1 MKNLTVEA
9 FCALTESD
17 APAPGGGSVA
27 ALAGALAAS
36 LAGMVANL
44 TIGKEKYA
52 EVEDEMKVM
61 EASASAL
68 SKDLLDA
75 IAKDS
80 DSFNLYMD
88 ALKLPKATED
98 EKAAR
103 RAAMQEGLKAAAVV
117 PLETA
122 KLAYEAMD
130 YLELAIEKGNPNAVT
145 DGKTGIMLARTA
157 VLAAGYNV
165 KINLES
171 IKDEEFV
178 AKMNAEIT
186 EVEENAKRREKEILG
201 F

>member
-1 MKNLTVEA
+1 MKNMTLEA
-9 FCALTESD
+9 FCELTESN

-27 ALAGALAAS
+27 ALAGALGAS

-44 TIGKEKYA
+44 TMGREKYV

-61 EASASAL
+61 EASAKQL
-68 SKDLLDA
+68 SKELLDA
-75 IAKDS
+75 ILKDS
-80 DSFNLYMD
+80 ESFNVYMD
-88 ALKLPKATED
+88 ALKLPKDTEE

-103 RAAMQEGLKAAAVV
+103 RAAMQEGLKTAALV

-122 KLAYEAMD
+122 RMAYEVMD
-130 YLELAIEKGNPNAVT
+130 YAELAIKKGNSNAVT
-145 DGKTGIMLARTA
+145 DGKTGLMLARTA

-178 AKMNAEIT
+178 EKMTAEIET
-186 EVEENAKRREKEILG
+186 LEENAKRREKEILG
-201 F
+201 L

>member
-1 MKNLTVEA
+1 MKDMTLEA
-9 FCALTESD
+9 FCALTESN

-27 ALAGALAAS
+27 ALAGALGAS

-44 TIGKEKYA
+44 TIGREKYA

-61 EASASAL
+61 EASAKQL
-68 SKDLLDA
+68 SQDLLDA
-75 IAKDS
+75 ILKDS
-80 DSFNLYMD
+80 ESFNIYMD
-88 ALKLPKATED
+88 ALKLPKETEE

-103 RAAMQEGLKAAAVV
+103 KAAMQEGLKAAALV

-122 KLAYEAMD
+122 KLAYDVMD
-130 YLELAIEKGNPNAVT
+130 YAELAIAKGNQNAVT
-145 DGKTGIMLARTA
+145 DGKTGLMLARTA

-178 AKMNAEIT
+178 AKLSKEI
-186 EVEENAKRREKEILG
+186 EEIEENAKRREKEILG
-201 F
+201 L

>member
-1 MKNLTVEA
+1 MKDMTLEA
-9 FCALTESD
+9 FCELTESNE
-17 APAPGGGSVA
+17 PAPGGGSVA
-27 ALAGALAAS
+27 ALAGALGAS

-44 TIGKEKYA
+44 TMGREKYA

-61 EASASAL
+61 EASAKQL

-75 IAKDS
+75 ILKDS
-80 DSFNLYMD
+80 ESFNVYMD
-88 ALKLPKATED
+88 ALKLPKETEE

-103 RAAMQEGLKAAAVV
+103 RAAMQEGLKAAALV

-122 KLAYEAMD
+122 KMAYDVMD
-130 YLELAIEKGNPNAVT
+130 YAELAIKKGNANAVT
-145 DGKTGIMLARTA
+145 DGKTGLMLARTA

-178 AKMNAEIT
+178 AKMSAEIET
-186 EVEENAKRREKEILG
+186 LEENAKRREKEILG
-201 F
+201 L

>member
-1 MKNLTVEA
+1 MKDMTLEA
-9 FCALTESD
+9 FCELTESNE
-17 APAPGGGSVA
+17 PAPGGGSVA
-27 ALAGALAAS
+27 ALAGALGAS

-44 TIGKEKYA
+44 TIGREKYA

-61 EASASAL
+61 EASAKQL

-75 IAKDS
+75 ILKDS
-80 DSFNLYMD
+80 ESFNVYMD
-88 ALKLPKATED
+88 ALKLPKDTEE

-122 KLAYEAMD
+122 KMAYEVMD
-130 YLELAIEKGNPNAVT
+130 YAELAINKGNSNAVT
-145 DGKTGIMLARTA
+145 DGKTGLMLARTA

-178 AKMNAEIT
+178 AKMTAEIET
-186 EVEENAKRREKEILG
+186 LEENAKRREKEILG
-201 F
+201 L

>member
-1 MKNLTVEA
+1 MKDMTVEA
-9 FCALTESD
+9 FCALTESNE
-17 APAPGGGSVA
+17 PAPGGGSVA

-44 TIGKEKYA
+44 TIGREKYA
-52 EVEDEMKVM
+52 DVEDEMKVM

-68 SKDLLDA
+68 AKELLDG
-75 IAKDS
+75 ILKDS
-80 DSFNLYMD
+80 ESFNQYMD
-88 ALKLPKATED
+88 ALKLPKGTDE

-103 RAAMQEGLKAAAVV
+103 REAMQEGLKAAAVV
-117 PLETA
+117 PLENA

-130 YLELAIEKGNPNAVT
+130 YAELAVKKGNPNAVT
-145 DGKTGIMLARTA
+145 DGKTAMMMARTA

-178 AKMNAEIT
+178 AKMSAEI
-186 EVEENAKRREKEILG
+186 ESIEENAIRREKELLG
-201 F
+201 L

>member
-1 MKNLTVEA
+1 MKDMTVEA
-9 FCALTESD
+9 FCALTESNE
-17 APAPGGGSVA
+17 PAPGGGSVA

-44 TIGKEKYA
+44 TMGREKYA
-52 EVEDEMKVM
+52 DVEDEMKVM

-68 SKDLLDA
+68 AKELLDG
-75 IAKDS
+75 ILKDS
-80 DSFNLYMD
+80 ESFNQYMD
-88 ALKLPKATED
+88 ALKLPKGTDE

-103 RAAMQEGLKAAAVV
+103 KEAMQEGLKAAALV
-117 PLETA
+117 PLENA

-130 YLELAIEKGNPNAVT
+130 YAELAVKKGNPNAIT
-145 DGKTGIMLARTA
+145 DGKTAMMMARTA

-178 AKMNAEIT
+178 AKMSAEI
-186 EVEENAKRREKEILG
+186 ESIEENAIRREKELLG
-201 F
+201 L

>member
-1 MKNLTVEA
+1 MKDMTLEA
-9 FCALTESD
+9 FCALTESN

-27 ALAGALAAS
+27 ALAGALGAS

-44 TIGKEKYA
+44 TIGREKYA

-61 EASASAL
+61 EASAKQL
-68 SKDLLDA
+68 SQDLLDA
-75 IAKDS
+75 ILKDS
-80 DSFNLYMD
+80 ESFNIYMD
-88 ALKLPKATED
+88 ALKLPKETEE

-103 RAAMQEGLKAAAVV
+103 KAAMQEGLKAAALV

-122 KLAYEAMD
+122 KLAYDVMD
-130 YLELAIEKGNPNAVT
+130 YAELAITKGNPNAVT
-145 DGKTGIMLARTA
+145 DGKTGLMLARTA

-178 AKMNAEIT
+178 AKLSKEI
-186 EVEENAKRREKEILG
+186 EEIEENAKRREKEILG
-201 F
+201 L